1 MPLCLSRRKQ
11 LISLMA
17 REERKIMATILII
30 EDHKDFRQAVR
41 HFLEVSNI
49 KAELLEASSGEE
61 GVLLAKRVKPQL
73 VLMDFWLRGINGV
86 EAATQI
92 KASVPECSIILL
104 TMFDLKDVQPLVNK
118 EVFKEFISKS
128 DLCEKLIPSVNK
140 ILNAA
145 VKT

>member
-1 MPLCLSRRKQ
+1 MSN
-11 LISLMA
+11 
-17 REERKIMATILII
+17 ILIV

-41 HFLEVSNI
+41 HFLQVSNV
-49 KAELLEASSGEE
+49 KANLFEASSGEQ
-61 GVLLAKRVKPQL
+61 GVVLANRIKPEI

-118 EVFKEFISKS
+118 EIIKEFISKS
-128 DLCEKLIPSVNK
+128 DLCEKLVPSVNK
-140 ILNAA
+140 ILN
-145 VKT
+145 

>member
-1 MPLCLSRRKQ
+1 
-11 LISLMA
+11 MA

>member
-1 MPLCLSRRKQ
+1 MS
-11 LISLMA
+11 
-17 REERKIMATILII
+17 TILII

-41 HFLEVSNI
+41 HFLEVSHVQ
-49 KAELLEASSGEE
+49 AELVEASSGEE
-61 GVLLAKRVKPQL
+61 GIVVAKQIKPEL

-118 EVFKEFISKS
+118 DIIKEFISKS
-128 DLCEKLIPSVNK
+128 ELFEKLIPSVCK
-140 ILNAA
+140 ILNIEI
-145 VKT
+145 KS